1 MSLILRKRCF
11 RPVFKMPSTVNAFL
25 LPRGPQTP
33 DRRAAI
39 YSLCGPLDMRVQSVM
54 LAASPCAL
62 QLRRPMTLMI
72 SPIRSRLC
80 ASSAD
85 RRRES
90 HADTHTPLESV
101 SASSSR
107 MTKSHSI
114 TDVHTQS
121 THELAHPPP
130 PPEYANVNAIAPL
143 PPRPTSPTRVSLL
156 FSLCCFRTA
165 PTLQPNNT
173 TEQRTKKNGEQRKGG
188 MVRQVKECVNVL
200 RGLRVSFGFIQ
211 LHRTYRSG
219 GFQKDTRSAAL
230 CTLGLRNVYV

>member
-25 LPRGPQTP
+25 LPRGPQTL

-143 PPRPTSPTRVSLL
+143 TTAANLSHVCLL
-156 FSLCCFRTA
+156 FSHRTNA
-165 PTLQPNNT
+165 GAFQPNNT
-173 TEQRTKKNGEQRKGG
+173 TEQRTKKRTEKGRNGEAGER
-188 MVRQVKECVNVL
+188 VNVL